1 MPSLTCRHLASCG
14 PGSQPQSRTAL
25 VPAAIQTREST
36 IAAVEGA
43 LDPTTLSSLWDQGS
57 AMTLT
62 QATVYALEHL

>member
-1 MPSLTCRHLASCG
+1 
-14 PGSQPQSRTAL
+14 L
-25 VPAAIQTREST
+25 VPSAIRTREST